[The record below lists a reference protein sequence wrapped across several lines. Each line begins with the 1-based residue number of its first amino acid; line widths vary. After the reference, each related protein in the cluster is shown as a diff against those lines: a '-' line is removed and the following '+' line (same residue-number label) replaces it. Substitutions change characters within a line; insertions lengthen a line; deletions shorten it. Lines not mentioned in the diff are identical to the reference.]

1 MIMKKKRFSRG
12 AENVFSRIRQRA
24 RRKEEELRNLE
35 SEYCNT
41 LNSLREAE
49 NGEEVERFLKNEAY
63 SFILAEGLTDKFLE
77 YRKTSHRSK
86 HQEALYNLTIG
97 AGIGGLWIDIDPDG
111 E

>member
-1 MIMKKKRFSRG
+1 MKKKKSRIS
-12 AENVFSRIRQRA
+12 ENVFSRIRQRA

-35 SEYCNT
+35 SEYLNT
-41 LNSLREAE
+41 LKELEEAE
-49 NGEEVERFLKNEAY
+49 GGEEVECFLKNEAY
-63 SFILAEGLTDKFLE
+63 SFILSEGLTDKFLE

-97 AGIGGLWIDIDPDG
+97 AGMAGLWIDIDPDG